1 MPENRMKKP
10 HLLTLDNR
18 RLLTLTGVEDVS
30 GFDEQTI
37 NVRLSEMTLVV
48 KGTGLHISKLNLES
62 GDVVIDGS
70 ISSLQYLGSSS
81 GSLRSRLFRRWAFH
95 CLTRPRTSFGHWYWA
110 YCSVLCMMRYALCEW
125 R

>member
-1 MPENRMKKP
+1 MPENMVKKP

-18 RLLTLTGVEDVS
+18 RLLTLSGVEDVS

-48 KGTGLHISKLNLES
+48 KGSGLHISKLNLES

-70 ISSLQYLGSSS
+70 ISSLQYLGSPT
-81 GSLRSRLFRRWAFH
+81 GSLRSRLFR
-95 CLTRPRTSFGHWYWA
+95 
-110 YCSVLCMMRYALCEW
+110 
-125 R
+125 